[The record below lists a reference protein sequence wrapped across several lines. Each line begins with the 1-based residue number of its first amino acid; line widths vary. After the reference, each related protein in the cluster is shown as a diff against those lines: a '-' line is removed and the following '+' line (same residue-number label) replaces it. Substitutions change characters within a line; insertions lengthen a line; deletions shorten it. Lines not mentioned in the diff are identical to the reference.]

1 MEYVGRYLICVL
13 SASIIVA
20 IITSV
25 TDGKGAHSA
34 LIRLVCGVFLFLVML
49 GAAREIDFS
58 DIALLLESF
67 ETDGALATSTGEA
80 LAESSFRESIITR
93 TRAYILDKAQ
103 TLGASLDVKITLG
116 EQNTPEQISVTGSVS
131 PYAKTVLTK
140 LFTDDLGIAK
150 ENITWLS

>member
-13 SASIIVA
+13 AASIIVA
-20 IITSV
+20 IITSI

-34 LIRLVCGVFLFLVML
+34 LIRLVCGVFIFLVML
-49 GAAREIDFS
+49 GATKRIDFS
-58 DIALLLESF
+58 DILLLLESF
-67 ETDGALATSTGEA
+67 ETDGALATSEGQA
-80 LAESSFRESIITR
+80 LAESTLRESIITH

-103 TLGASLDVKITLG
+103 TLGASFDVQLTLG
-116 EQNTPEQISVTGSVS
+116 DKNTPERICVIGSVS

-140 LFTDDLGIAK
+140 LFTDDLGVAK